1 MEAATPQP
9 QVKRVTTLMRLNLLI
24 GSALPFLA
32 GLSLFIGTNDT
43 DRYSAWTIDSA
54 ITAAFI
60 GAAYWAGFFLTFVS
74 GLERVWAYAR
84 VAVPAVTLFTV
95 CGLLSTLLHDDRF
108 HTDSDRAVTEAVTWL
123 WLVPYFAG
131 LAFLLIVIALQ
142 LRAPGVDPPRVAT
155 LPGWL
160 RVVLAVQ
167 ALALV
172 GVGLA
177 LFIAPL
183 DVAKDIWPWKLTPLT
198 GRVVGAW
205 LMALGVGAAQVIVEN
220 DWRRSRAAAMAYA
233 VFGALEL
240 VVLARYSDDVD
251 FGQTRTIVYVAAIV
265 SILLVG
271 IYSTVRAQQVAS
283 SDADTA
289 QRPST
294 PAAPAS
300 AP

>member
-1 MEAATPQP
+1 MESATVQP

-32 GLSLFIGTNDT
+32 GLSLFVGTNDT

-60 GAAYWAGFFLTFVS
+60 GAAYWAGFFITFVS

-84 VAVPAVTLFTV
+84 VAIPTVTVFTV
-95 CGLLSTLLHDDRF
+95 CGLLSTIIHDDRF
-108 HTDSDRAVTEAVTWL
+108 HTDSGRAITQAVTWL
-123 WLVPYFAG
+123 WLAPYFAG
-131 LAFLLIVIALQ
+131 LLWLLLVVFLQ
-142 LRAPGVDPPRVAT
+142 LRAPGGDPPRVAR

-160 RVVLAVQ
+160 RAVLAVQ
-167 ALALV
+167 GLALL

-177 LFIAPL
+177 LFISPL
-183 DVAKDIWPWKLTPLT
+183 DVADAIWPWKLTPLT

-205 LMALGVGAAQVIVEN
+205 LLALGVGCVSVIIEN
-220 DWRRSRAAAMAYA
+220 DWRRSRAAAFTYA

-251 FGQTRTIVYVAAIV
+251 FGETRTIVYVIALV

-271 IYSTVRAQQVAS
+271 LYAAVK
-283 SDADTA
+283 A
-289 QRPST
+289 QRIASGAT
-294 PAAPAS
+294 DTVDASWHATSAAP
-300 AP
+300 

>member
-1 MEAATPQP
+1 MEQATAQP
-9 QVKRVTTLMRLNLLI
+9 AVKRVTTLMRLNLLI
-24 GSALPFLA
+24 GSALPALA
-32 GLSLFIGTNDT
+32 GLSLFVGTNDT

-60 GAAYWAGFFLTFVS
+60 GGAYWAGFVLTFVS

-84 VAVPAVTLFTV
+84 VAIPAVTLFTV

-108 HTDSDRAVTEAVTWL
+108 HTDSGRAVTQAVTWL

-131 LAFLLIVIALQ
+131 LAFLLLVIVLQ
-142 LRAPGVDPPRVAT
+142 LRAPGGDPPRVAR

-160 RVVLAVQ
+160 RAVLAVQ

-183 DVAKDIWPWKLTPLT
+183 DVATDIWPWKLTPLT

-220 DWRRSRAAAMAYA
+220 DWRRSRAAAFSYA

-240 VVLARYSDDVD
+240 VVLARYSDEVD
-251 FGQTRTIVYVAAIV
+251 FGQTRTVVYVVGIV

-271 IYSTVRAQQVAS
+271 LYAGAKAQQVAS
-283 SDADTA
+283 AGRDA
-289 QRPST
+289 
-294 PAAPAS
+294 PAAEPAVRP
-300 AP
+300 AQ